1 MPFLGYA
8 DEEFYGM
15 IEMPSRKQ
23 GWGLIKKTP
32 DPINVL
38 TIGGFAMWRHHAVIV
53 LLFVAL
59 VVSGCSLDP
68 TPKRLKAYLPP
79 PGPASQVNEDIT
91 RLSSGEIA
99 AVLVVLN
106 DTGFKKSAPALRQ
119 STLHNLGEHLKAE
132 VEKQLP
138 IRFSDLI
145 LPEDLTPEN
154 STDFFIQQA
163 RERDQPYVMVAVLS
177 STERETF
184 AYLSMH
190 GDQGG
195 GMPSPGMPGYQTE
208 NHARME
214 LALLDGRSGRP
225 VLMTDGQAW
234 AILERLQVPIKSN
247 IYPVVRRDV
256 LQPPIFPKSE
266 RDAYETLMWV
276 SGREAI
282 AQAVMRLGIA
292 LEKHQSVPRAV
303 TGSGRRIM

>member
-1 MPFLGYA
+1 
-8 DEEFYGM
+8 
-15 IEMPSRKQ
+15 
-23 GWGLIKKTP
+23 
-32 DPINVL
+32 
-38 TIGGFAMWRHHAVIV
+38 MWRHHAVMV
-53 LLFVAL
+53 PLLISMFL
-59 VVSGCSLDP
+59 SGCSLDP

-79 PGPASQVNEDIT
+79 PDPAPQAHEEIT
-91 RLSSGEIA
+91 RLSGGEIA

-106 DTGFKKSAPALRQ
+106 DTGFEKSAPALRRG
-119 STLHNLGEHLKAE
+119 TLHNLGEHLKAE

-138 IRFSDLI
+138 IRFSDLT

-190 GDQGG
+190 GEQGG

-214 LALLDGRSGRP
+214 LALLDSRTGRQ

-266 RDAYETLMWV
+266 EDAYETLLWV
-276 SGREAI
+276 AGREAI
-282 AQAVMRLGIA
+282 AQAVMRLGNA
-292 LEKHQSVPRAV
+292 LEKHQSVTGAV
-303 TGSGRRIM
+303 TGSGRGLM